1 MQPALRPLRYLSSE
15 DVAAHMPPVGERIQ
29 LARRTMIGLVE
40 GSELPPKLGVHPR
53 EAESHTAAM
62 PALFRGTAADG
73 TDDLL
78 GMKWVTAFA
87 ENRSRGMDAIHA
99 TVILSDAT
107 TGRPRAILDGAP
119 ITAQRTAAV
128 SGVALAEWLPA
139 DPRGLRVALLG
150 AGVQG
155 RAHVLVIAHVAPGA
169 SLVVV
174 DRNADRAERLAEI
187 ARATGGLADVSS
199 VTDAVSACVGA
210 DVVLTM
216 VSFGPNRQS
225 LSAGA
230 LDRARLII
238 AVDYDMC
245 VPASVAERSSL
256 FLTDDTGQ
264 FRATRQ
270 GSLFVG
276 YPDPDASIGEALLGR
291 APAPRSGGP
300 VFVNHLGV
308 GLADVVFAD
317 AILRRAEATGAGM
330 ELPR

>member
-1 MQPALRPLRYLSSE
+1 MPA
-15 DVAAHMPPVGERIQ
+15 VAERID
-29 LARRTMIGLVE
+29 LARRTMVGLAQ

-53 EAESHTAAM
+53 EPESHTAAM
-62 PALFRGTAADG
+62 PALFRGRAEDG

-87 ENRSRGMDAIHA
+87 DNRSRGMDAIHA
-99 TVILSDAT
+99 TVVLSDAR
-107 TGRPRAILDGAP
+107 TGQPQAIVDGGP

-139 DPRGLRVALLG
+139 DARGLRVALLG

-155 RAHVLVIAHVAPGA
+155 RAHVDVLAHVAEGC
-169 SLVVV
+169 SLAVV
-174 DRNADRAERLAEI
+174 DRTEERAQGLAEA
-187 ARATGGLADVSS
+187 ARATGRFDDVSS
-199 VTDAVSACVGA
+199 MTDAPAACAEA

-216 VSFGPNRQS
+216 VSFGPERQQIP
-225 LSAGA
+225 ARA
-230 LDRARLII
+230 FDRARVIV

-256 FLTDDTGQ
+256 FVTDDIAQ
-264 FRATRQ
+264 FKVTRQ
-270 GSLFVG
+270 GSVFVG
-276 YPDPDASIGEALLGR
+276 YPDPDASMGEALLGR
-291 APAPRSGGP
+291 APAPRASGP
-300 VFVNHLGV
+300 MFVNHLGV

-317 AILRRAEATGAGM
+317 AILRRAVATGAGM